1 MRKSKFLSLL
11 LALAVM
17 TTMLLVPPPD
27 TVLAAINETNATL
40 GTIYN
45 ADKFSTN
52 PSTIN
57 SISMTSDTKSSYEQ
71 LGKPFGE
78 FDNIPNNYK
87 TYVAGNNATGTLKY
101 NIEQPG
107 YYNFYML
114 LFEFNGYYPSVS
126 LDDTQVFDGSKAS
139 GLPKYGTITYGT
151 DSSRSLT
158 VANVSIE
165 ISEAKEYT
173 IKLTNNSSQSTQGL
187 LAVNLVHSEVSL
199 TQNDVITASDIVR
212 DSSRSREAYS
222 SGYVD
227 LSTVNVQ
234 DNCPSELKELFGND
248 FGKAGK
254 LELAYTDTT
263 DQFRLKVTKPGN
275 YNIFILGINDR
286 NTKLTF
292 KKLGSESP
300 ITMTSNQSQ
309 GTVAQAQETGKESS
323 QSILYFN
330 FSEPVKLDE
339 GFYTVYI
346 EKGTGGYY
354 TNFVALGFS
363 EVPPTGELNEGVSD
377 SGWYDTQDAAKVG
390 VIRFLQQY
398 SGDNVTEYG
407 FYIVRGGDGTVV
419 DQTKTT
425 VSSETDISK
434 MIESGGF
441 FTDVDGIT
449 ENNEESDVTYYA
461 KAFVKFG
468 DSDVVSSKSI
478 EGKVNW
484 NRQID
489 YTPDNN

>member
-27 TVLAAINETNATL
+27 TVLAAGATIDDAQL
-40 GTIYN
+40 DTIYTAEQFN
-45 ADKFSTN
+45 SSTSSLTYDKMN
-52 PSTIN
+52 Q
-57 SISMTSDTKSSYEQ
+57 DAKVDYEI

-78 FDNIPNNYK
+78 FEEIQNKYK
-87 TYVAGNNATGTLKY
+87 EYVSGNNATGTLKY
-101 NIEQPG
+101 NFDKAG

-114 LFEFNGYYPSVS
+114 LVEYDNKYPSVY
-126 LDDTQVFDGSKAS
+126 LDDTVVFEGDNAS
-139 GLPKYGTITYGT
+139 SLVKYAGFVGG
-151 DSSRSLT
+151 RSLT
-158 VANVSIE
+158 IANVSIG
-165 ISEAKEYT
+165 ILNPGDHT
-173 IKLTNNSSQSTQGL
+173 IQLTDNSTQGL
-187 LAVNLVHSEVSL
+187 YAVKLVYSDVSL
-199 TQNDVITASDIVR
+199 TQDSIITASDIVR
-212 DSSRSREAYS
+212 DSARSHSRYASA
-222 SGYVD
+222 YVD
-227 LSTVNVQ
+227 LSTVTVQ
-234 DNCPSELKELFGND
+234 DNCPSELKELFGDD
-248 FGKAGK
+248 FGKVGK
-254 LELAYTDTT
+254 LELAYTNTT
-263 DQFRLKVTKPGN
+263 DQFKLNVTKSGN

-339 GFYTVYI
+339 GLYTVYI

-407 FYIVRGGDGTVV
+407 FYIVRGGDGKIV

-425 VSSETDISK
+425 VSSKDSISK

-489 YTPDNN
+489 YTPDSN